1 MVEVL
6 THEGISERLAEELR
20 ARALAR
26 FGAASEH
33 VPGKI
38 AVEAGS
44 DAHRRVVAAALALL
58 EGLHPEGAPRLTD
71 GPAVLDAIRY
81 AREWLENG
89 TELRGLK
96 RADVALMTEVNA
108 QKAKID
114 RCCTSCQQINDRE
127 TRVPSVASYLRASR
141 RLALRRLVLQ
151 RVEAARVLLS
161 LTRLPNP
168 LHANALVHE
177 LALAAAAA
185 EMAVLHREAATI
197 ACVLSHAEVMAAC
210 RARHASELAD
220 AARHTRLSG
229 IDAAEVHVA
238 TAAVNHFTSSAAAF
252 IDWVVGEA
260 PATRAHV
267 ASA

>member
-33 VPGKI
+33 VPGKLTI
-38 AVEAGS
+38 EAGS
-44 DAHRRVVAAALALL
+44 DAHRKVVAAALALL
-58 EGLHPEGAPRLTD
+58 DGLHPEGAPRLTD
-71 GPAVLDAIRY
+71 GPAVLDALKY
-81 AREWLENG
+81 AHEWLENG
-89 TELRGLK
+89 TDLRGLE
-96 RADVALMTEVNA
+96 RARLALMKEIHA
-108 QKAKID
+108 QKAKVE
-114 RCCTSCQQINDRE
+114 RCCTPCHRITDRE
-127 TRVPSVASYLRASR
+127 TRASSVASYLRASR

-151 RVEAARVLLS
+151 RVEAARVLLR
-161 LTRLPNP
+161 LTRLPSP
-168 LHANALVHE
+168 LHANAFVHE

-185 EMAVLHREAATI
+185 EMALLHREATTI

-238 TAAVNHFTSSAAAF
+238 TAAVDHFTSSAAAF
-252 IDWVVGEA
+252 IDWVVGDA